1 MDARSARAY
10 RDENDILKEKAN
22 RAQKMELELDTF
34 KDKLKDLEY
43 YKKRVDAL
51 REDNKWV
58 TCCCC
63 YLTHSFDAAHR
74 AVGAPAGSR
83 TSNVLVM
90 RFEKPE
96 SN

>member
-51 REDNKWV
+51 REDNK
-58 TCCCC
+58 
-63 YLTHSFDAAHR
+63 
-74 AVGAPAGSR
+74 
-83 TSNVLVM
+83 
-90 RFEKPE
+90 
-96 SN
+96 